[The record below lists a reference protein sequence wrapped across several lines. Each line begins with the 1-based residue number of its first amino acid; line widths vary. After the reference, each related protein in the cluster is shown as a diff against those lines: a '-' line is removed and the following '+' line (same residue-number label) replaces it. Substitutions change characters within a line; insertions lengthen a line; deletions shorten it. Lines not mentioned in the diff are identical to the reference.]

1 MAYAYFRSVIR
12 EVVER
17 YLDCGNP
24 RSGSARIR
32 CPDCLSEHLLTFSC
46 KTRGFCP
53 SCHAKRVEEWVEW
66 VREILAPVLVI
77 SGDGDIIKL
86 EHILDIYQNIPKAQ
100 LFIMPGATH
109 FMLREEY
116 SLFNQIAER
125 FLDNPFKRP
134 TTK

>member
-24 RSGSARIR
+24 R
-32 CPDCLSEHLLTFSC
+32 LSEHLLTFSC
-46 KTRGFCP
+46 KTRGFCM

-86 EHILDIYQNIPKAQ
+86 EHILDIYQNIPKA
-100 LFIMPGATH
+100 
-109 FMLREEY
+109 
-116 SLFNQIAER
+116 
-125 FLDNPFKRP
+125 
-134 TTK
+134 